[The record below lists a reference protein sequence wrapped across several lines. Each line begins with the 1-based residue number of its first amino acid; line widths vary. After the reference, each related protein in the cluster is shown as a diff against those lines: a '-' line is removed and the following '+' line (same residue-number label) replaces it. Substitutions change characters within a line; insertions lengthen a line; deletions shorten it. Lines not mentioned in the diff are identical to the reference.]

1 MVQQGALRPTHPC
14 GTDTDETR
22 SVPGSQAA
30 GHGNEDAKQR
40 LDALQQ
46 SNPAA
51 LNRTDHDAHLENKLV
66 RKRTQAKVRSD
77 AQRERLAANKLASN
91 LSGGNLSS
99 SQGPSGPRPPQINV
113 QAAQGQY
120 QPHQPYRQ
128 GTGGSTSSGGY
139 ASSSYRRNTIKQVE
153 AAVQMAPP
161 PPATPNP
168 MRPPPSQQ
176 QLQQQRYPSPGPN
189 RPQSY
194 QLSDVP
200 PSSLPTTQRP
210 QQQASRP
217 QTIPVSQQL
226 ADQHKPATF
235 AEMVRPPFPL
245 VPPVLASSRS
255 YLPQGIKTSKA
266 KKDDCMIM

>member
-1 MVQQGALRPTHPC
+1 VVQQGASRLPLLLLPAFEAESR
-14 GTDTDETR
+14 TDART
-22 SVPGSQAA
+22 SQAA

-77 AQRERLAANKLASN
+77 AQRDRLAANQLNAN
-91 LSGGNLSS
+91 LSGARLSS

-113 QAAQGQY
+113 PAAQAQY
-120 QPHQPYRQ
+120 QPYRQ
-128 GTGGSTSSGGY
+128 STAGSTASS
-139 ASSSYRRNTIKQVE
+139 SSSYRRNTIKQVE

-161 PPATPNP
+161 PPSTPNP
-168 MRPPPSQQ
+168 MRPPPQQ
-176 QLQQQRYPSPGPN
+176 QHMQQQQQHQRYPSPGPP

-194 QLSDVP
+194 QLSDAP

-210 QQQASRP
+210 QQQTSRP

-235 AEMVRPPFPL
+235 AEMVRPLLLPFSLLSRPL
-245 VPPVLASSRS
+245 ADALSTAGHQDESS
-255 YLPQGIKTSKA
+255 
-266 KKDDCMIM
+266 